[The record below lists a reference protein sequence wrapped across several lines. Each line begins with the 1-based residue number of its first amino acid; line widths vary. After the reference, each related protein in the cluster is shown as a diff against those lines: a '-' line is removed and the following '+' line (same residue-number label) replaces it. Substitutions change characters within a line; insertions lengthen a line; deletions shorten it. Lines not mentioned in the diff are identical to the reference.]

1 MILNLTQM
9 QIDDSSLR
17 SFSTFY
23 IQNYFEFMEKALFH
37 VSYTAS
43 CIKSQVLWFSK
54 DARIRKPFHFKDF
67 LNKILTLL
75 FSCLHHLLMLNL
87 MSSKQSL
94 RSVHIDALLK
104 TGLNI
109 SLFYTSFCTCFPLS
123 VLFCPFLKRSHLY
136 LHALEYALELNV
148 TGPLLG
154 LRQFLTIERPVK
166 MIKHAFYFM
175 LRVLFIYELFSFL
188 S

>member
-9 QIDDSSLR
+9 QSDDSSLR

-94 RSVHIDALLK
+94 RSVHIGALLK

-136 LHALEYALELNV
+136 RHTLEYALELKCYRP
-148 TGPLLG
+148 TLG
-154 LRQFLTIERPVK
+154 SETISNNRKTCKNDKTCFLFHVK
-166 MIKHAFYFM
+166 S
-175 LRVLFIYELFSFL
+175 SFHL
-188 S
+188 